1 MDEESYKICHSFQF
15 FTAFSSLA
23 AAAAISQSCDKTLKG
38 REAEQNPWQSD
49 KGVGQELNA
58 LRIDDA
64 TRRGELVL
72 NIGRAFIHSSTLRYI
87 PGKAEISPGVK
98 KSEEEAKDEGL
109 NEAAGSPVQSP
120 LFQFSPQGSNLE
132 AIAPIE
138 VLK

>member
-1 MDEESYKICHSFQF
+1 MYEESYKICSSFQF

-49 KGVGQELNA
+49 KGVGQELNV
-58 LRIDDA
+58 LRKDDA
-64 TRRGELVL
+64 TRRGEPVLVID
-72 NIGRAFIHSSTLRYI
+72 IGMALIRYT
-87 PGKAEISPGVK
+87 PGKAEISPRVK
-98 KSEEEAKDEGL
+98 KSEEKAKDEGL
-109 NEAAGSPVQSP
+109 KEAAGSPVPSP
-120 LFQFSPQGSNLE
+120 FSQFPPQGSNLE